1 MPGASVTPRRVL
13 SLVFALG
20 TVLAG
25 FSGIVLLAP
34 RVPALKRVLEA
45 TPRISG
51 ASWVRGPAPRHAVE
65 YAIPRILHMT
75 HYKDLLHAD
84 ASELDASEAILAEN
98 VARTVGVLGDWADEV
113 MFWTDETC
121 IEAAMQLPHGD
132 VFIEGMRTMS
142 GMYIADV
149 CRGIALWL
157 HGGLYLDADVVIRE
171 SATRWLDPGTD
182 FVTAK
187 EASGT
192 AYFQAILG
200 SVPRHP
206 TISLYLDVLKVHLL
220 GSDVIHEKLGRGHF
234 QWMGPVAMA
243 RAVERSLDED
253 TAAMQV
259 LQEYK
264 QSTGKGLREAN
275 RFREGK
281 DVVEEPIPD
290 IMPGETGCC
299 CDFIVCVQTTPSSNT
314 THRTW
319 RPVFHSRVA
328 LPSSTTCNGTMPF
341 RDQMAAVGLQ
351 GL

>member
-1 MPGASVTPRRVL
+1 MPWASVTRRRVL

-25 FSGIVLLAP
+25 FSGIALLAP
-34 RVPALKRVLEA
+34 RVPVLKRVLEA

-75 HYKDLLHAD
+75 HYKDLLHTD
-84 ASELDASEAILAEN
+84 ASELDASEVILAEN

-121 IEAAMQLPHGD
+121 IEAALQLPHGD
-132 VFIEGMRTMS
+132 VFIEGMRTMR

-149 CRGIALWL
+149 CRGIVLWL

-171 SATRWLDPGTD
+171 SVTSWLDTETD

-187 EASGT
+187 EASGKG
-192 AYFQAILG
+192 YFQAILG

-206 TISLYLDVLKVHLL
+206 TMSFYLDVLKEHLL
-220 GSDVIHEKLGRGHF
+220 GSDVIHEKIGRGHL

-264 QSTGKGLREAN
+264 QTTGMGLREAS
-275 RFREGK
+275 RFHTGK
-281 DVVEEPIPD
+281 DVVEKPIPE
-290 IMPGETGCC
+290 IMPGKSGCC
-299 CDFIVCVQTTPSSNT
+299 CDFIVCVQTPSSST
-314 THRTW
+314 TLRTW

-328 LPSSTTCNGTMPF
+328 LPSSTTCNGTIPF
-341 RDQMAAVGLQ
+341 RNQMAS
-351 GL
+351 